1 VIFCPGNSIQAT
13 FSSLTFTVISVNIAT
28 VSSLPYRLVSEMI
41 GFAYIEG
48 VEQNLFN
55 LFKEKLSRIKSQR
68 DIESFKHH

>member
-13 FSSLTFTVISVNIAT
+13 FSSLTFTVISVKIAT

-48 VEQNLFN
+48 VE
-55 LFKEKLSRIKSQR
+55 
-68 DIESFKHH
+68 